1 MAKSR
6 SNFAP
11 TSSPT
16 SSPAPLPPAIDS
28 GAPDPV
34 PASIR
39 EFVEFFAREFEGIS
53 FPVQDSRTLDAASLR
68 ALIEELRNA
77 ARAEE
82 LAQAELASARL
93 ELGRVS
99 AALQGATKR
108 AHAYAKVFASERPEL
123 LDALA
128 EIRLVERK
136 LAPRKT
142 RVRKRGKGSADESIE
157 TGQDRSQLKLAGSAP
172 EPSAA

>member
-1 MAKSR
+1 MATPR
-6 SNFAP
+6 SPSAP
-11 TSSPT
+11 NST
-16 SSPAPLPPAIDS
+16 PARAPAIDVG
-28 GAPDPV
+28 GADPV
-34 PASIR
+34 PASILD
-39 EFVEFFAREFEGIS
+39 FVEFFTREFEGIS
-53 FPVQDSRTLDAASLR
+53 FPVQDSKALDAASLR
-68 ALIEELRNA
+68 ALVDELRSA

-82 LAQAELASARL
+82 LAQAELASARS

-99 AALQGATKR
+99 TALHGATKR

-142 RVRKRGKGSADESIE
+142 RARRRAKGRADEKLDTDLE
-157 TGQDRSQLKLAGSAP
+157 TSQLKLADSASEPSAP